1 MELSWLNKVVIIGD
15 SMLNNINNRGLL
27 GTKKFDVLNFRGAT
41 STDILTKIDDVLD
54 KKPES
59 IIIHVET
66 NDLTND
72 VNLLSNIKNIV
83 SKTNRTSP
91 ITSLNFSN
99 IIFRK
104 DKKNIEKTSTDT
116 NSRLKNFWKQK
127 NIKLL
132 SNDNIKKEHLRTKKL
147 HLNRKGNNIFAKNL
161 PQFIK
166 GDWDFSPLT
175 NSYFYIEM
183 ENVSLQLQ
191 LFQIL

>member
-15 SMLNNINNRGLL
+15 SMLNNISNRGLL
-27 GTKKFDVLNFRGAT
+27 ETKKFDVLNFRGAT

-91 ITSLNFSN
+91 ITSLNLSN

-116 NSRLKNFWKQK
+116 NSRLRNFWKQK

-147 HLNRKGNNIFAKNL
+147 HLNRKGKNIFTKNL
-161 PQFIK
+161 LQFIK
-166 GDWDFSPLT
+166 GDWDFSPLRD
-175 NSYFYIEM
+175 SYFYIEM
-183 ENVSLQLQ
+183 KNVSLQLQ